1 MHIGSIVLTLEPG
14 KMLSPFKKIF
24 ILCVWCLGIP
34 HMCLVSMEVRGGH
47 QIHCN
52 RVTYGSE
59 PPFGCWEQNLGLLQ
73 EEQVLFTAE
82 PSSQSQDLLRDI

>member
-14 KMLSPFKKIF
+14 KMSPFKKKVF
-24 ILCVWCLGIP
+24 ILCVWCLEYIYIP

-47 QIHCN
+47 QIHWN

-59 PPFGCWEQNLGLLQ
+59 PPFGCWE
-73 EEQVLFTAE
+73 
-82 PSSQSQDLLRDI
+82 